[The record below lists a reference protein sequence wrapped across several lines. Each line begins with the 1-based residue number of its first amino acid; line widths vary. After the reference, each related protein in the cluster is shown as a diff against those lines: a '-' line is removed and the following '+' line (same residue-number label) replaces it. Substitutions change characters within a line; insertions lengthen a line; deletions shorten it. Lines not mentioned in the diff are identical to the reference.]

1 MAFVTTLILT
11 VPDTVDVKE
20 LEREIVTAMADRLRD
35 DHGYELAADVSESS
49 SGSRNEYPLRPTGS
63 IIVDVKPGALN
74 INLHGV
80 KVDAHDLFTAVCSE
94 LEQRHEGLRAEIG

>member
-1 MAFVTTLILT
+1 MVLVTTLILT

-20 LEREIVTAMADRLRD
+20 LEHEIVTAMADRLRD
-35 DHGYELAADVSESS
+35 DHGYELVADVSASS

-74 INLHGV
+74 VNLHGV

-94 LEQRHEGLRAEIG
+94 VEQRHEGLRAEIG